1 MKGSPPNAESAGSKD
16 EPTPSTTDL
25 GASDLA
31 QFRERLTLFAARRTR
46 NWAEAEDIA
55 QETLKRGLEALQSN
69 KLRDPAALPAF
80 LFATA
85 RHVCQQRDR
94 SAGRAERALTRLGA
108 SVDGPTDDSLES
120 LIVRERVARVRAMLE
135 KLDSG
140 DREVLSLTYSR
151 GLRADEIARR
161 LDTTAG
167 NVRVR
172 RHRAL
177 KRLAELL
184 GVTARPHREP

>member
-1 MKGSPPNAESAGSKD
+1 MGNPPDSSSAGSTQ
-16 EPTPSTTDL
+16 EPASPATEVQE
-25 GASDLA
+25 SDLA
-31 QFRERLTLFAARRTR
+31 RFRERLTLFAARRTR
-46 NWAEAEDIA
+46 NWAEAEDVA
-55 QETLKRGLEALQSN
+55 QETLKRGFEALLAN

-94 SAGRAERALTRLGA
+94 AAGRAQRALTRFGA
-108 SVDGPTDDSLES
+108 TADGPSENSLES
-120 LIVRERVARVRAMLE
+120 LIVRERVARVRTTLE
-135 KLDSG
+135 ELDAA
-140 DREVLSLTYSR
+140 DREILSLTYGQ

-161 LDTTAG
+161 LGTTPG

-177 KRLAELL
+177 KRLTELL
-184 GVTARPHREP
+184 GVTKGTHREP